1 MTNLINLHTSTTRRV
16 DLIIAGVLVP
26 HRELFEFAGDV
37 VYHPRVGVLVG
48 VHPIGHGGSRAALV
62 LLDIVEGSVEE
73 LVARVENGQFISR
86 SVLTIFLHYDFVPVF
101 TEL

>member
-1 MTNLINLHTSTTRRV
+1 MWSVI
-16 DLIIAGVLVP
+16 
-26 HRELFEFAGDV
+26 
-37 VYHPRVGVLVG
+37 PRVGVLVS
-48 VHPIGHGGSRAALV
+48 VHPIGHGGSRAVHGGSRAALV
-62 LLDIVEGSVEE
+62 LQDVVEGSVED